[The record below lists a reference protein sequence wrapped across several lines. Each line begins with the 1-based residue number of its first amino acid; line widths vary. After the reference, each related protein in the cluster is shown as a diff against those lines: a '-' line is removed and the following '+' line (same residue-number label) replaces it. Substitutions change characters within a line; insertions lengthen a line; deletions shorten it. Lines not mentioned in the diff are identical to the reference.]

1 MRVLTGTVTASMV
14 LAGAALALAGP
25 AFAEDSIYFNH
36 AMGTM
41 SGAAPAVE
49 APSAAADTPRRYMQV
64 EPRDMR
70 KGEAVS
76 NADASNPYF
85 DHAEGTMS
93 TDAGT
98 SVQSAQSSD
107 GQYVAAY
114 HQPYM
119 QMDPR
124 DAKKAPESGDDVDG
138 SNIYF
143 NHAMGT
149 MSGN

>member
-1 MRVLTGTVTASMV
+1 MRFLTGTVTASM
-14 LAGAALALAGP
+14 LMAGAAIVLAAP
-25 AFAEDSIYFNH
+25 ASAEDSIYYNH

-41 SGAAPAVE
+41 SGAPPVAN
-49 APSAAADTPRRYMQV
+49 APSATTPHHYMQI
-64 EPRDMR
+64 EPRDLR
-70 KGEAVS
+70 KGEAVE

-93 TDAGT
+93 TDAGA
-98 SVQSAQSSD
+98 VAQAAPSTN
-107 GQYVAAY
+107 GQYVASY

-124 DAKKAPESGDDVDG
+124 DAKVDPNASENVDG